1 MPVTG
6 LYPLCLATMGPKHD
20 TTRPE
25 LHCDVLVVGGG
36 TAGFGAAVAAGR
48 RGLDVVLMEDGPRIG
63 GVMTFCPGM
72 PWGGAYPC
80 DEIIGGLMAELTGRL
95 AGLSPPAAEKRPCT
109 LANFG
114 PEIVYDPDAA
124 QVVMFEMLEEA
135 GVRVHL
141 NSTVTAPLM
150 NGSRVEAVAYCDRHG
165 AGLLRP
171 GLVLDCSGD
180 GDVSAKAGVP
190 FELGD
195 ATGRMMGVTLSFLLV
210 NAPWDT
216 VFAEGDPYFT
226 RHAERGVASGRLHQ
240 DMARIYMMK
249 GFHRDTVFCNSV
261 IIRGIDG
268 TQPAEVARATQ
279 EGRRRCRALFAFLRD
294 EVPGFADAWMTNLGP
309 TVGVRETR
317 KLRGLYRLTGAD
329 VAAATRF
336 PDGIVA
342 CANPIDDVMRGD
354 GAMTHDAAV
363 ADATYYTVPFRC
375 LVPATVEN
383 LMFAGRNVS
392 ADPVAFAS
400 IRGMPQCM
408 SMGQAIG
415 TAAAVALRDGIAVQ
429 TIDGCEVA
437 ASMRAQGLWGLA

>member
-1 MPVTG
+1 MQHEEIKSQ
-6 LYPLCLATMGPKHD
+6 A
-20 TTRPE
+20 E
-25 LHCDVLVVGGG
+25 LRCDVLVVGGG

-48 RGLDVVLMEDGPRIG
+48 QGLDVVLMEDGPRIG

-80 DEIIGGLMAELTGRL
+80 DEIIGGLIAELTDRL
-95 AGLSPPAAEKRPCT
+95 AALSPPAAEKRPCT
-109 LANFG
+109 LENFG

-135 GVRVHL
+135 GVRVHC
-141 NSTVTAPLM
+141 NTTVTVPLM
-150 NGSRVEAVAYCDRHG
+150 RGSRMEAIDFCDRHG
-165 AGLLRP
+165 AGRVRP
-171 GLVLDCSGD
+171 AIVLDCSGD

-195 ATGRMMGVTLSFLLV
+195 ASGRMMGVTLSFLLV
-210 NAPWDT
+210 NAPWET

-226 RHAERGVASGRLHQ
+226 RHAERGVAAGRLHP
-240 DMARIYMMK
+240 DLARIYMMK

-294 EVPGFADAWMTNLGP
+294 EVPGFAGAWMTNLGP

-329 VAAATRF
+329 IAAATRF
-336 PDGIVA
+336 ADGVVA

-354 GAMTHDAAV
+354 RAMTHDAAV
-363 ADATYYTVPFRC
+363 ADASYYTLPFRC

-383 LMFAGRNVS
+383 LLFAGRNVS

-408 SMGQAIG
+408 AMGQAIG
-415 TAAAVALRDGIAVQ
+415 TAAAIALRDAIAVQ
-429 TIDGCEVA
+429 AIDGRQVA
-437 ASMRAQGLWGLA
+437 AQLQAQGLWGLG